1 MERFYLNKKGV
12 KMDLDEINYSLWCD
26 FIHRD
31 FLHNGFGALLSYG
44 VNGATS
50 NPSIFANALES
61 QSYKKRAEKLKQ
73 ENGSMNTK
81 EIYENLGFSDIKTAA
96 QILTPLYNKNQDNG
110 YISIEIDPFLCDDA
124 PKSIDEGVRI
134 FQSIGK
140 PNVMIKVPA
149 TQAGYEVMNALI
161 AKNIPVN
168 ATLIFSPNQ
177 ANQCMQ
183 AFAQARKG
191 NSIARGVVSI
201 FVSRFDRAYNAM
213 QDTKDEV
220 KNTLGIANA
229 KKCYSIIQDFD
240 DKFSRPLFASTGVK
254 GDDLPKDYYI
264 TSLILPKSINTAP
277 LDALQ
282 YFVQE
287 REDWQEQVVD
297 SNVQKILNLV
307 DEENLTQMYNTLL
320 ADGLNA
326 FKQSFEEMLAKL

>member
-1 MERFYLNKKGV
+1 ME
-12 KMDLDEINYSLWCD
+12 DLEEIGYSLWCD

-50 NPSIFANALES
+50 NPSIFASSLES
-61 QSYKKRAEKLKQ
+61 QSYKKRIEQLKQ
-73 ENGSMNTK
+73 QDSTVSAK
-81 EIYENLGFSDIKTAA
+81 EVYENIALSDIKTAA
-96 QILTPLYNKNQDNG
+96 QILTPLYKKNQDNG

-134 FQSIGK
+134 FQSIDK

-149 TQAGYEVMNALI
+149 TQAGYEVMNALV

-177 ANQCMQ
+177 ANECMQ

-191 NSIARGVVSI
+191 SNSIARGVVSI

-213 QDTKDEV
+213 QEANDEV

-229 KKCYSIIQDFD
+229 KKCYSIIQNLD
-240 DKFSRPLFASTGVK
+240 DKFSRALFASTGVK

-282 YFVQE
+282 YFLQE
-287 REDWQEQVVD
+287 QEDKRVQVVD
-297 SNVQKILNLV
+297 SNVDKILTLV
-307 DEENLTQMYNTLL
+307 GEETLGQMYQHLL
-320 ADGLNA
+320 VEGLNA
-326 FKQSFEEMLAKL
+326 FKQSFEEMLRKL